1 MSFLDQ
7 LKERKSSLKPTVTNI
22 THADGS
28 QEQLLLSTSGAI
40 QKMKAKTYGFVVD
53 TKPDFVPAC
62 IVEDFLY
69 LGSQDSV
76 IRENVDKYQ
85 LTDILSVGIET
96 PAADINNGN
105 HSFVQTHFVECLDL
119 PETNLATVTHRTSE
133 IIKNIRD
140 RNGRVLVH
148 CNAGVSRSSA
158 VCIAFLMS
166 QHEMKFENAF
176 ALVKSKRECIR
187 PNDGFLKQ
195 LEQMDQIQS

>member
-7 LKERKSSLKPTVTNI
+7 LKERKNALKPTVTNI
-22 THADGS
+22 THSDGS
-28 QEQLLLSTSGAI
+28 QEQLLLSKSGET
-40 QKMKAKTYGFVVD
+40 QKMTAKTYGFIVD
-53 TKPDFVPAC
+53 TKPDIVPAC
-62 IVEDFLY
+62 VVEDFLF

-76 IRENVDKYQ
+76 IRENVDKHQ

-96 PAADINNGN
+96 PDSDINIEN

-140 RNGRVLVH
+140 KNGRVLVH

-166 QHEMKFENAF
+166 QHRMNFENAF

-195 LEQMDQIQS
+195 LKQMDQTQS